1 MITNEDLK
9 NNIWIIN
16 LDKSID
22 RMEKIKNNFDKFGIK
37 YNRFSAIYG
46 KNVSEEY
53 MKFNVNFVCKRLL
66 CNYGI
71 IGCAASHKKLWQ
83 QLINSN
89 ENFYIIFED
98 DIEINEKSF
107 DIIKKIIPFL
117 EKKEHDID
125 YINLSCVNFGCT
137 IEETEFTIDNY
148 NFGKPY
154 MPLQTGSYIIT
165 KKGAKKL
172 LNNIINTTYHVD
184 FEILFVKFFKNF
196 NYYASNPPIITLT
209 EDETTIGTK
218 KNTLTLKL
226 LELFNLKYI
235 AWTINAPLFTINL
248 FYEINVLMI
257 LLLLLLILNN
267 YYIKSQ
273 IIIWFVILE
282 FVFINL
288 IYF

>member
-1 MITNEDLK
+1 MLGKKEGHWGYHQSLETVVNLLK
-9 NNIWIIN
+9 TCGHDVTSR
-16 LDKSID
+16 LAHYH
-22 RMEKIKNNFDKFGIK
+22 IKNRKDSLASQLDFYK
-37 YNRFSAIYG
+37 Y
-46 KNVSEEY
+46 
-53 MKFNVNFVCKRLL
+53 L
-66 CNYGI
+66 
-71 IGCAASHKKLWQ
+71 
-83 QLINSN
+83 N

-154 MPLQTGSYIIT
+154 MPLQTGPYIIT

-226 LELFNLKYI
+226 
-235 AWTINAPLFTINL
+235 
-248 FYEINVLMI
+248 
-257 LLLLLLILNN
+257 
-267 YYIKSQ
+267 
-273 IIIWFVILE
+273 
-282 FVFINL
+282 
-288 IYF
+288 